1 MRKLKNLLVAIVLG
15 AMSIVTLMNP
25 ITVSAAGEHW
35 AYLDKKGTYLHR
47 ITIKDNDLGRS
58 DIIGYCF
65 NAHKPWP
72 QWGQHRYSKYTN
84 ASASQFNQLAS
95 KPRVT
100 GEDLKKRILEVC
112 YKGYPHDGIGLK
124 KRYGLS
130 NEQFNYLTQLA
141 VWYYT
146 DTLNPYDPKD
156 IAIFYQ
162 YADWWNT
169 SNAQAAYNDLIN
181 KSVNLPADYAL
192 DLYYRTNSGLSEQQN
207 VLSTRLSRDY
217 ENKNPDPYPE
227 PEKTKNV
234 TVKKIWEMYGHA
246 ESEKPDKVQVQLL
259 KDGKPHKTVDL
270 TKANNWTYTWKDL
283 PESSTYTAK
292 EVTVNDK
299 WVSTVGGYDK
309 ETNTINIYNSMKP
322 DLSITKSVE
331 GAYGDK
337 NKKFTF
343 QLNLFDENGKALTK
357 DYTYQKGTTTDTLRF
372 HNGKYTFEL
381 ADSETI
387 TIKNLPPKVKYSITE
402 PGLDGNYTAEYYIG
416 DQVQKNGK
424 AEATISNKNPNNKV
438 KVVNKCQDDYAPDT
452 GINDG
457 SNYTGA
463 LLGFLMGCILLFG
476 GLTVIQHRKR
486 VR

>member
-25 ITVSAAGEHW
+25 ITVSAAETFAVRLFQGGYGKYNHKI
-35 AYLDKKGTYLHR
+35 LIR
-47 ITIKDNDLGRS
+47 DLGRN
-58 DIIGYCF
+58 DIVGYCF
-65 NAHKPWP
+65 NGTKQWP
-72 QWGQHRYSKYTN
+72 GVGYSYYTKYSD
-84 ASASQFNQLAS
+84 ASEDQFKQLATT
-95 KPRVT
+95 PRD
-100 GEDLKKRILEVC
+100 GGKDLKKHILEVC
-112 YKGYPHDGIGLK
+112 YKGYPNDGIGLK
-124 KRYGLS
+124 RKHNLS
-130 NEQFNYLTQLA
+130 TDQFNFVTQLA

-146 DTLNPYDPKD
+146 DSFEPTKPEIFKTYSDMWDQNAKNAYED
-156 IAIFYQ
+156 IIH
-162 YADWWNT
+162 
-169 SNAQAAYNDLIN
+169 
-181 KSVNLPADYAL
+181 KPVNLPSNYVL
-192 DLYYRTNSGLSEQQN
+192 DLYQKDGSNLQN
-207 VLSTRLSRDY
+207 VLSTRLSKDY
-217 ENKNPDPYPE
+217 ENPNPDPE

-234 TVKKIWEMYGHA
+234 TVKKIWEMYDHA

-292 EVTVNDK
+292 ELTSGNWVNR
-299 WVSTVGGYDK
+299 VGEYDK
-309 ETNTINIYNSMKP
+309 ATNTINIYNSMKP
-322 DLSITKSVE
+322 ELSITKSVE

-343 QLNLFDENGKALTK
+343 QLNLSDEQGKGLTGN
-357 DYTYQKGTTTDTLRF
+357 YPYQKGATTSTLTF
-372 HNGKYTFEL
+372 NNGQATLEL

-387 TIKNLPPKVKYSITE
+387 TIKNLPPKVKYSILET
-402 PGLDGNYTAEYYIG
+402 GLDGKYTAKYYIG
-416 DQVQKNGK
+416 NNEQKNGK
-424 AEATISNKNPNNKV
+424 AEAQILNTSLNNQV
-438 KVVNKCQDDYAPDT
+438 KVVNVSQEDYAPDT

-463 LLGFLMGCILLFG
+463 LLGFLMGCILLFV

>member
-25 ITVSAAGEHW
+25 ITVSAEQDYAVWISQGGYGKYNHKI
-35 AYLDKKGTYLHR
+35 L
-47 ITIKDNDLGRS
+47 ISDLGRN
-58 DIIGYCF
+58 DIVGYCF
-65 NAHKPWP
+65 NATRQWP
-72 QWGQHRYSKYTN
+72 GVRKQYYFKYSN
-84 ASASQFNQLAS
+84 ASESQFKQLAT
-95 KPRVT
+95 KARDG
-100 GEDLKKRILEVC
+100 GENLKKHILEVC

-124 KRYGLS
+124 KKHNLS
-130 NEQFNYLTQLA
+130 TDQFNFVTQLA

-146 DTLNPYDPKD
+146 DSFEPANAEIFKTYSDMWDQNAKNAYED
-156 IAIFYQ
+156 IIH
-162 YADWWNT
+162 
-169 SNAQAAYNDLIN
+169 
-181 KSVNLPADYAL
+181 KPVNLPSNYEL
-192 DLYYRTNSGLSEQQN
+192 DLYHKDSTQYGAKLQN
-207 VLSTRLSRDY
+207 VLSTRLSKDY
-217 ENKNPDPYPE
+217 VNPNPDPE

-246 ESEKPDKVQVQLL
+246 ENDKQGVKVELY
-259 KDGKPHKTVDL
+259 KDGKLHGTADL

-309 ETNTINIYNSMKP
+309 ATNTINIYNSMKP
-322 DLSITKSVE
+322 ELSITKSVE
-331 GAYGDK
+331 GLYGDR

-343 QLNLFDENGKALTK
+343 QLNLSDEQGKGLTGN
-357 DYTYQKGTTTDTLRF
+357 YPYQKGATTGTLTF
-372 HNGKYTFEL
+372 NNGQATLEL

-387 TIKNLPPKVKYSITE
+387 TIKNLPPKVKYSILET
-402 PGLDGNYTAEYYIG
+402 GLDGKYTAKYYIG
-416 DQVQKNGK
+416 NNEQTNGK
-424 AEATISNKNPNNKV
+424 AEAQILNTSLNNQV
-438 KVVNKCQDDYAPDT
+438 KVVNVSQEDYAPDT

>member
-25 ITVSAAGEHW
+25 ITVSAEQDFAIRLFQSGYGPGKYNHKI
-35 AYLDKKGTYLHR
+35 L
-47 ITIKDNDLGRS
+47 ISDLGRT
-58 DIIGYCF
+58 DIVGYCF
-65 NAHKPWP
+65 NATRQWP
-72 QWGQHRYSKYTN
+72 AVRNQYYIKYSN
-84 ASASQFNQLAS
+84 ASESQFKQLAT
-95 KPRVT
+95 KARDG
-100 GEDLKKRILEVC
+100 GENLKKHILEVC

-124 KRYGLS
+124 KKHNLS
-130 NEQFNYLTQLA
+130 TDQFNFVTQLA

-146 DTLNPYDPKD
+146 DSFEPENAEIFKTYSDMWDQNAKNAYKD
-156 IAIFYQ
+156 I
-162 YADWWNT
+162 
-169 SNAQAAYNDLIN
+169 IN
-181 KSVNLPADYAL
+181 KPVNLPSNYEL
-192 DLYYRTNSGLSEQQN
+192 DIYHKDGTQNGAKLQN
-207 VLSTRLSRDY
+207 VLSTRLAKDY
-217 ENKNPDPYPE
+217 VNPNPDPE
-227 PEKTKNV
+227 PEKTKKV
-234 TVKKIWEMYGHA
+234 IVKKTWEMYGHE

-270 TKANNWTYTWKDL
+270 TKANNWTYTWDAL

-292 EVTVNDK
+292 ELTSGNWVNR
-299 WVSTVGGYDK
+299 VGEYDK
-309 ETNTINIYNSMKP
+309 ATNTINIYNSMKP

-331 GAYGDK
+331 GLYGDK

-343 QLNLFDENGKALTK
+343 QLNLSDEQGKGLTGN
-357 DYTYQKGTTTDTLRF
+357 YPYQKGTTTGTLTFR
-372 HNGKYTFEL
+372 NGQSTFEL

-387 TIKNLPPKVKYSITE
+387 TIKNLPPKVKYSILET
-402 PGLDGNYTAEYYIG
+402 GLDGKYTAKYYIG
-416 DQVQKNGK
+416 NNEQKNGK
-424 AEATISNKNPNNKV
+424 AEAQILNTSLNNQV
-438 KVVNKCQDDYAPDT
+438 KVVNVSQEDYAPDT